1 MGRLAL
7 ITGASGFVG
16 GHLAERL
23 AADGWRVRALVRP
36 ASDAALLRALGAELA
51 EGDLSSPHA
60 LARAAAGADTV
71 FHLAAVTAA
80 RAEDDYARAN
90 AEGTRHVV
98 EGALAAE
105 GRPRR
110 IVYLSSYAACG
121 PAVDGRP
128 RRLSDPPA
136 PLTAYGRTKLAG
148 EHALAEARA
157 AGVETVTLRA
167 PAVYGPRGRELLP
180 YFRLVARRLAPA
192 PGGPPRRLH
201 LVFAPDLAAALA
213 RAADAPEGTY
223 PVAEPVEH
231 PWAAVVDE
239 MARALGTRPLRL
251 SLPPA
256 LVRAAAAATQA
267 VGAAVWRPVS
277 FNREKA
283 EEMLAPHWVCDLSG
297 SGAVLA
303 PGDATPLAEGMDRT
317 ARWYRTTGWL

>member
-1 MGRLAL
+1 MGRVAL

-23 AADGWRVRALVRP
+23 AAAGWHLRALVRP
-36 ASDAALLRALGAELA
+36 ASDTALLRALGAELV
-51 EGDLSSPHA
+51 EGDLAAPA
-60 LARAAAGADTV
+60 AIARAAAGADTV

-80 RAEDDYARAN
+80 RDEAAYHLVN
-90 AEGTRHVV
+90 AQGTRHVV
-98 EGALAAE
+98 EGALLAAP
-105 GRPRR
+105 RPRR

-121 PAVDGRP
+121 PAADGRP
-128 RRLSDPPA
+128 RRLDDPPA

-148 EHALAEARA
+148 EHALAAARD
-157 AGVETVTLRA
+157 AGMETVTLRA

-201 LVFAPDLAAALA
+201 LVYAPDLAAALE
-213 RAADAPEGTY
+213 RAADAPPGTY

-231 PWAAVVDE
+231 PWSAVVAE

-251 SLPPA
+251 ALPPA
-256 LVRAAAAATQA
+256 LVRAAAAATEWA
-267 VGAAVWRPVS
+267 GAAAGRPVA

-283 EEMLAPHWVCDLSG
+283 EEMLAPHWVCDLSA
-297 SGAVLA
+297 SGAVLP
-303 PGDATPLAEGMDRT
+303 PGEATPLAEGLART
-317 ARWYRTTGWL
+317 AQWYRTTGWL